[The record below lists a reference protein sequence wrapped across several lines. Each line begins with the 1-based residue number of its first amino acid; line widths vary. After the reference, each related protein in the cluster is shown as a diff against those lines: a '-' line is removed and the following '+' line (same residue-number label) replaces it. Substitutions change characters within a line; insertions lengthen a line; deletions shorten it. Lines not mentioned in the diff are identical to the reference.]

1 MASTGIGSS
10 AWIRRF
16 HPSGDSTARL
26 ACFPHAGGS
35 ATYYHPVS
43 ARFAGDIDVVAWQ
56 YPGRQDRRHEPC
68 ITNIDTLAD
77 RITEQFLAL
86 SPQPTVFFGHSMGA
100 TLAFEVAWRLEH
112 EGFSAP
118 LRVIASGRRAPMIDR
133 RENVH
138 RRNDAAVLAE
148 MRLLNGTEAAVL
160 DDEEI
165 VRMALPAIRG
175 DYEAIETYTYVP
187 GRMINCPITVLAG
200 DADPRTPIEDA
211 SRWRSVTNGAFR
223 MRVFPGGHFYLTRN
237 VAAVNDE
244 IAAELEQLRK
254 ADRAMGTDRWKVT
267 LDQRTCVSSGQC
279 AATASRWFEITVDG
293 TRTVQDEVDPNDDV
307 IDAAECCPVGA
318 ISVVNTAD
326 GTLLAP

>member
-1 MASTGIGSS
+1 MAATGIESS

-16 HPSGDSTARL
+16 HPSGASTARL

-68 ITNIDTLAD
+68 ITDIDTLAD
-77 RITEQFLAL
+77 RITEQFLTL

-100 TLAFEVAWRLEH
+100 TLAFEVAWRLEQ
-112 EGFSAP
+112 EDFSAP
-118 LRVIASGRRAPMIDR
+118 LRVIASGRRAPMINR
-133 RENVH
+133 GENVH
-138 RRNDAAVLAE
+138 LRNDAAVLAE

-175 DYEAIETYTYVP
+175 DYEAIETYAYVP
-187 GRMINCPITVLAG
+187 GRTINCPITVLAG

-211 SRWRSVTNGAFR
+211 SRWRSVANGAFR
-223 MRVFPGGHFYLTRN
+223 MKVFPGGHFYLAKN
-237 VAAVNDE
+237 AAAVNDE